1 MANLQAIGVDG
12 VTAIYLL
19 AEGMGTDQE
28 PFISGFNVNNWPSSY
43 EVTGTFWQATQPVSL
58 DSLPSL
64 PTGDNAIG
72 SITNSSF
79 GISGNLPAFAATPT
93 VNIGTIG
100 TITNNPIA
108 ATTSTLT
115 NVASSATSVTL
126 LASNSNRKTVIIVN
140 DSTAILYIKFDSSAA
155 STISY
160 SLVIPPISNSIPS
173 FITFDRSDYS
183 GAVTGIWSSANGNAR
198 ITEVV

>member
-28 PFISGFNVNNWPSSY
+28 PFISGFNVNNWPSTY
-43 EVTGTFWQATQPVSL
+43 EV
-58 DSLPSL
+58 
-64 PTGDNAIG
+64 
-72 SITNSSF
+72 
-79 GISGNLPAFAATPT
+79 
-93 VNIGTIG
+93 IG

-126 LASNSNRKTVIIVN
+126 LASNSNRKAVIIVN

-155 STISY
+155 STTSY